1 MFIPMLNRYVVDEK
15 FMYLCILHPFLYYSN
30 SNSRTQALFNLI
42 LKNKVFNIQSLE
54 FKQSILKN
62 LGARGKDRGQKEILS
77 ALQHIYLSLG
87 PKGACLNSIFALNA
101 KIYFF

>member
-1 MFIPMLNRYVVDEK
+1 LNLT
-15 FMYLCILHPFLYYSN
+15 F
-30 SNSRTQALFNLI
+30 
-42 LKNKVFNIQSLE
+42 KNKVFNIQSLQ
-54 FKQSILKN
+54 FKQSIFKI

-77 ALQHIYLSLG
+77 ALQNKYLSLG